1 VSKKPQID
9 WAGIEV
15 EYRAAVR
22 SLRAI
27 SDLHGVPEA
36 TIRLRAKKHG
46 WVRDASGLKRE
57 IVKDA
62 MSGVVS
68 KPAQKAAQ
76 ETAQETVRRIESAAD
91 EDIADM
97 ERGIRISRSCLE
109 KLETAVTTAKE
120 PKEIKVIV
128 EATGM
133 AIDSIRRIRGLD
145 SPPGSQ
151 PPKDDEM
158 THEELI
164 EECKRLGLPT
174 SIFG

>member
-1 VSKKPQID
+1 MSKKPQID

-15 EYRAAVR
+15 EYRSGVR
-22 SLRAI
+22 ALRVIA
-27 SDLHGVPEA
+27 DTFGTNEA
-36 TIRLRAKKHG
+36 TIRTRAKKHG
-46 WVRDASGLKRE
+46 WVRDPAGRKRE
-57 IVKDA
+57 IVSSA
-62 MSGVVS
+62 MAGSTHSTQDSTQTTTQDVMRG
-68 KPAQKAAQ
+68 
-76 ETAQETVRRIESAAD
+76 IESAAA
-91 EDIADM
+91 EDIIDM

-109 KLETAVTTAKE
+109 KLETAVGTAKE

-145 SPPGSQ
+145 APPGSQ

-158 THEELI
+158 THEQLI

-174 SIFG
+174 SIFD